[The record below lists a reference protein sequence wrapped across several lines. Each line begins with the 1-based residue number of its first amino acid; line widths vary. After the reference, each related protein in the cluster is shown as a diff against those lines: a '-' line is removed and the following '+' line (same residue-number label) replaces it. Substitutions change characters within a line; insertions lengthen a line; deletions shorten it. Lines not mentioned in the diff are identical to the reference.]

1 MIFPQRNTTAAAGA
15 DDKPSEV
22 DGADV
27 TPSNDKGNSET
38 ESVQSPS
45 NLVFGYLNLFSD
57 GVVSLHLYYD
67 LHISFSSEFRL
78 Q

>member
-27 TPSNDKGNSET
+27 TPSNKGNSET